1 MFSFKL
7 SQEFIDQFAT
17 KDVDWGYK
25 DAGGNALGEIT
36 FIRSYSRLKDDNTKE
51 KWYEVCERVVNG
63 MYTLQKDHCLL
74 NRLPWDDAQ
83 ARLSAEE
90 AYTRMFEFKWLPP
103 GRGLWMMGSEY
114 VMKKKN
120 SAALQNCAFVST
132 ADIDIENPAEP
143 FSFLMEAS
151 MLGVGVGFDTKAGYK
166 SFVIHKP
173 DAKREKVYEI
183 PDTREGWVESVTL
196 LLNSYLKANQP
207 KYSFN
212 YDLIRG
218 PGLPI
223 KGFGG
228 TSSGPQP
235 LINLH
240 KNLNKLFSERS

>member
-17 KDVDWGYK
+17 KEVDWGYK

-132 ADIDIENPAEP
+132 ADIDI
-143 FSFLMEAS
+143 
-151 MLGVGVGFDTKAGYK
+151 
-166 SFVIHKP
+166 
-173 DAKREKVYEI
+173 
-183 PDTREGWVESVTL
+183 
-196 LLNSYLKANQP
+196 
-207 KYSFN
+207 
-212 YDLIRG
+212 
-218 PGLPI
+218 
-223 KGFGG
+223 
-228 TSSGPQP
+228 
-235 LINLH
+235 
-240 KNLNKLFSERS
+240 